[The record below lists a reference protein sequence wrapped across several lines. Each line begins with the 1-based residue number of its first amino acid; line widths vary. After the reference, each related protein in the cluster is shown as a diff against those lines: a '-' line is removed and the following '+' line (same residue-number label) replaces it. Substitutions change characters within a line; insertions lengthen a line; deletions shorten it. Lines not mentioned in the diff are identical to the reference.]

1 MNVSRRQF
9 LIIGGAALAA
19 MAVPLP
25 VSARKETV
33 VPVLMYHDVS
43 NHFHDPFTI
52 LPALFAAHMEWLHA
66 AGYRAV
72 TVGEALA
79 GRGAT
84 AGKMVVITFDD
95 GYASFLDYVHPLLLQ
110 YGFSA
115 AISVIGSHVGTW
127 LERDGRRPMLSW
139 DEYRYL
145 AARRVEVGCHAYH
158 LHAIERLRHAS
169 AGELAEDLELFQKTM
184 AREMGRRATL
194 LAWPYGI
201 YTFERVQIARQAGFV
216 HILTS
221 NEGYVDD
228 GTDPGA
234 IPRLN
239 IDNRLDLVSFSNYLR
254 GE

>member
-25 VSARKETV
+25 VSARSEAV

-43 NHFHDPFTI
+43 NHFRDPFTI
-52 LPALFAAHMEWLHA
+52 TPSLFAAHMEWLFA

-72 TVGEALA
+72 TVGEALTARGTDA
-79 GRGAT
+79 GR
-84 AGKMVVITFDD
+84 MVVITFDD
-95 GYASFLDYVHPLLLQ
+95 GYASFLDYVHPLLRQ

-145 AARRVEVGCHAYH
+145 AARGVEVGCHAYH
-158 LHAIERLRHAS
+158 LHAIARLRQAS
-169 AGELAEDLELFQKTM
+169 ATELAADLDLFQRTM
-184 AREMGRRATL
+184 VREMGRRASL

-201 YTFERVQIARQAGFV
+201 YTAERIQIARGAGFTY
-216 HILTS
+216 ILTS
-221 NEGYVDD
+221 NEGYVRG
-228 GTDPGA
+228 GTDPSE

-239 IDNRLDLVSFSNYLR
+239 IDNRLDLVSFRHYLR